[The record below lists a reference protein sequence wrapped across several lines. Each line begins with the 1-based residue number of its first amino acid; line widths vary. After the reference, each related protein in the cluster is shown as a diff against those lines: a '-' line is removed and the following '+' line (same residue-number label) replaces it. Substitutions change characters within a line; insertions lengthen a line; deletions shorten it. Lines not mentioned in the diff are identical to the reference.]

1 MVLNGFFHWS
11 SVNSRGKKQSG
22 GGDIDDEDQ
31 KNIYDPDH
39 HRRRQGFKEQL
50 DRPDAADVSEESS
63 ELSELEHAM
72 RTRICSQN
80 GCSNGY

>member
-1 MVLNGFFHWS
+1 MVFSIG
-11 SVNSRGKKQSG
+11 GKKQSS
-22 GGDIDDEDQ
+22 GGDTM
-31 KNIYDPDH
+31 KTKKYDLDH

-50 DRPDAADVSEESS
+50 DRPDAVDVSEESS